1 MALARTAAKH
11 DRPPR
16 LRLRVRGAV
25 QGVGFRPF
33 AHRLATTLNLAGFVR
48 NGSEGVVVEVEGA
61 RAGEFAGLLR
71 AAAPPLARIE
81 AIEVETLVPHGD
93 AGFTIA
99 PSEAGPARTRI
110 VPDTAVCEACLDDLF
125 DPASRFYLYPFVT
138 CTHCGP
144 RFTLTCRLPY
154 DRPQTSMAP
163 FAMCDACARDYA
175 DPTNRRFHAEPI
187 GCPACGPRLSHSIA
201 AIVAAVRAGQIV
213 ALKGIGGFH
222 LMCDATNERAVAE
235 LRRRK
240 SREAK
245 PLAVMVANDA
255 SVDRIA
261 VPSAAERALLTTPA
275 RPIVLMRSRGTLA
288 PSITPRLSR
297 IGVMLPYAPLHHL
310 IFHVAAGSSADG
322 GTRAAA
328 NDLVL
333 VATSA
338 NPGGEPL
345 VIGDDEAQDKLK
357 DIADLIVT
365 HDRAIVTRADDS
377 VMAVVDGAPAFLR
390 RARGFV
396 PDPVDLGSDGPNV
409 LAVGA
414 HLKATVTVTRGREA
428 FVSQH
433 VGSLDNAATVR
444 FHAETVRHLLDILDV
459 DPEAVAC
466 DLHPDFHSTRLAESF
481 ERQVVRVQH
490 HAAHIAA
497 IAAEHGIAGPLL
509 GVALDGHGHGDD
521 GGAWGGEIMRID
533 GASWCRLGHLLPLAL
548 PGGDHAARSPW
559 RMGIAAL
566 QALGQLDRAAE
577 KFAEVPAA
585 AGLARLLQAGLDV
598 PVTTSTGRLFDA
610 AAALLGICLD
620 QRYEAQAAAELEALV
635 DTPRVLAGGYRIDA
649 GVLDFRPLLAAL
661 AAPGTAPRA
670 GAELFHGTLAAGIAD
685 WIGGTAADQG
695 HCRIALGGGCLMNRV
710 LAEDL
715 CTRVR
720 AGGLAPLLARAVP
733 PNDGGLSLGQAFLA
747 RQILIDPKR
756 TTDHV
761 PRDSGESH

>member
-1 MALARTAAKH
+1 MALARTSAAH
-11 DRPPR
+11 DRPQR

-33 AHRLATTLNLAGFVR
+33 AHGLATTLNLAGFVR
-48 NGSEGVVVEVEGA
+48 NGPDGVVVEVEGT
-61 RAGEFAGLLR
+61 RAGEFAGLLS
-71 AAAPPLARIE
+71 ATPPPLARIE
-81 AIEVETLVPHGD
+81 GIEVEPLALHGE

-125 DPASRFYLYPFVT
+125 APESRFHLYPFVT

-144 RFTLTCRLPY
+144 RFTLTHRLPF

-163 FAMCDACARDYA
+163 FAMCAACARDYA

-187 GCPACGPRLSHSIA
+187 ACPLCGPRLSHPVEL
-201 AIVAAVRAGQIV
+201 IVAAIRAGDII

-222 LMCDATNERAVAE
+222 LICDARNEQAVAE

-240 SREAK
+240 AREAK
-245 PLAVMVANDA
+245 PFAVMVANVP

-261 VPSAAERALLTTPA
+261 APSDPERALLTVPA
-275 RPIVLMRSRGTLA
+275 RPIVLMQSRNALA
-288 PSITPRLSR
+288 PSIAPGLTR
-297 IGVMLPYAPLHHL
+297 IGVILPYAPLHHL
-310 IFHVAAGSSADG
+310 IFHVAAGSPVG
-322 GTRAAA
+322 GARDAA

-345 VIGDDEAQDKLK
+345 VIGDDEAQEKLK
-357 DIADLIVT
+357 NIADLIVS

-396 PDPVDLGSDGPNV
+396 PEPIDLGSEGPNV

-433 VGSLDNAATVR
+433 IGSLENAATVR

-459 DPEAVAC
+459 EPEAVAC
-466 DLHPDFHSTRLAESF
+466 DLHPDFQSTRFAESL
-481 ERQVVRVQH
+481 ERPVVRVQH

-509 GVALDGHGHGDD
+509 GVALDGHGRGDD
-521 GGAWGGEIMRID
+521 GGAWGGEVMRVD
-533 GASWCRLGHLLPLAL
+533 GASWSRLGHLVPLAL
-548 PGGDHAARSPW
+548 PGGDRAARSPW
-559 RMGIAAL
+559 RMGVAAL
-566 QALGQLDRAAE
+566 QVLGQLDRVGE
-577 KFAEVPAA
+577 EFADVPAA
-585 AGLARLLQAGLDV
+585 VQLARLMRAGLDV
-598 PVTTSTGRLFDA
+598 PTTTSAGRLFDA
-610 AAALLGICLD
+610 AAALLGVCLD

-635 DTPRVLAGGYRIDA
+635 ATPRVLADGYRIER

-661 AAPGTAPRA
+661 AAPGMSPRD
-670 GAELFHGTLAAGIAD
+670 GAELLHGTLAAGIAD
-685 WIGGTAADQG
+685 WIGTIATAEG
-695 HCRIALGGGCLMNRV
+695 HASDHDNGGSIRSDVINV
-710 LAEDL
+710 
-715 CTRVR
+715 
-720 AGGLAPLLARAVP
+720 
-733 PNDGGLSLGQAFLA
+733 
-747 RQILIDPKR
+747 ID
-756 TTDHV
+756 
-761 PRDSGESH
+761 SF

>member
-1 MALARTAAKH
+1 MATARTVAEH
-11 DRPPR
+11 DRPQR

-33 AHRLATTLNLAGFVR
+33 AHGLATTLNLAGFVR
-48 NGSEGVVVEVEGA
+48 NGPDGVVVEVEGA
-61 RAGEFAGLLR
+61 RTQEFARLLR
-71 AAAPPLARIE
+71 TTPPPLARIE
-81 AIEVETLVPHGD
+81 GIEVEPLAPHGE

-99 PSEAGPARTRI
+99 PSEAGPVRTRI

-125 DPASRFYLYPFVT
+125 NPASRFYLYPFVT

-144 RFTLTCRLPY
+144 RFTLTHRLPY

-163 FAMCDACARDYA
+163 FAMCADCARDYA

-187 GCPACGPRLSHSIA
+187 GCPACGPRLSHSVETIVT
-201 AIVAAVRAGQIV
+201 AIHAGKIV

-222 LMCDATNERAVAE
+222 LMCDAANEPAVAE

-240 SREAK
+240 AREGK
-245 PLAVMVANDA
+245 PFAVMVANPS

-261 VPSAAERALLTTPA
+261 APSDTERALLVTPT
-275 RPIVLMRSRGTLA
+275 RPIVLMQSRKNLA
-288 PSITPRLSR
+288 PSIAPGLTR

-310 IFHVAAGSSADG
+310 IFHASAGSPAG
-322 GTRAAA
+322 GAGDAA

-345 VIGDDEAQDKLK
+345 VIGDDEAQEKLAT
-357 DIADLIVT
+357 IADLIVT

-377 VMAVVDGAPAFLR
+377 VMAVVGGAPAFLR

-396 PDPVDLGSDGPNV
+396 PEPIDLGSDGPSV

-433 VGSLDNAATVR
+433 IGSLDNAATVR
-444 FHAETVRHLLDILDV
+444 FHAETVGHLLDILDV
-459 DPEAVAC
+459 APEAVAC
-466 DLHPDFHSTRLAESF
+466 DLHPDFQSTRFAESF
-481 ERQVVRVQH
+481 DWPVIRVQH

-521 GGAWGGEIMRID
+521 GGAWGGEIMRVD
-533 GASWCRLGHLLPLAL
+533 GAAWRRLGHLSPLAL
-548 PGGDHAARSPW
+548 PGGDRAARSPW
-559 RMGIAAL
+559 RMGVAAL
-566 QALGQLDRAAE
+566 QALGQLGRVAE
-577 KFAEVPAA
+577 KFAGVPEAQK
-585 AGLARLLQAGLDV
+585 LARLMQAGLDV
-598 PVTTSTGRLFDA
+598 PTTTSAGRLFDA
-610 AAALLGICLD
+610 AAALLGVCLD
-620 QRYEAQAAAELEALV
+620 QRYEAQAAAELEALAEM
-635 DTPRVLAGGYRIDA
+635 PRALARGHRIDA

-661 AAPGTAPRA
+661 AEPGLSARD

-685 WIGGTAADQG
+685 WIGTFAVAEG
-695 HCRIALGGGCLMNRV
+695 HTSIALGGGCLMNRV
-710 LAEDL
+710 LTENL
-715 CTRVR
+715 CVR
-720 AGGLAPLLARAVP
+720 LRARGLAALLARAVP

-747 RQILIDPKR
+747 RQSLSEPKR
-756 TTDHV
+756 TMDHV
-761 PRDSGESH
+761 PRDSDESH